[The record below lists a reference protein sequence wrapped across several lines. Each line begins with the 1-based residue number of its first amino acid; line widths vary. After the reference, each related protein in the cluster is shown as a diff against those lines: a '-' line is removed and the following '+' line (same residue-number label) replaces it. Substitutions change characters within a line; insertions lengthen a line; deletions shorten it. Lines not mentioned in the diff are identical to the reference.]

1 MGDPLNATH
10 LRHIIATVPVSGGAI
25 RAKGTLAK
33 RGPPGWLAG
42 EWMTMGDDDERAAY
56 GAHFREW

>member
-1 MGDPLNATH
+1 MS
-10 LRHIIATVPVSGGAI
+10 VSGGAI

-42 EWMTMGDDDERAAY
+42 EWMTMGDDEEHEQLMEPISES
-56 GAHFREW
+56 GKLIITP